1 MGDFQTFAL
10 STIGSVLHSFTPS
23 GIMRMTHPSNSLVLW
38 KYPNPNLEGLRYKSA
53 LWPMC
58 FCLIVSLPPGILI
71 FPKSNRSNSLNFGDS
86 ESWHLCDLR
95 FMSSDNAAASNFL
108 PGAVRAGSPAGG
120 RVFSQH
126 HFRGIIT
133 TSMEFSGFFAHPGFW
148 SHHFMSK
155 DNANGVYIFVI

>member
-1 MGDFQTFAL
+1 MEIPQSKLGRPEIQVSPVAHVLLPYSIIATWHFDL
-10 STIGSVLHSFTPS
+10 PKIKSVQL
-23 GIMRMTHPSNSLVLW
+23 
-38 KYPNPNLEGLRYKSA
+38 
-53 LWPMC
+53 
-58 FCLIVSLPPGILI
+58 
-71 FPKSNRSNSLNFGDS
+71 LNFGDS

>member
-1 MGDFQTFAL
+1 VGDFQTFAL

-58 FCLIVSLPPGILI
+58 FCHCIIATWHFDLPKI
-71 FPKSNRSNSLNFGDS
+71 KSVQLLNFGAS

-120 RVFSQH
+120 RAFSQH

-133 TSMEFSGFFAHPGFW
+133 TSMEFSWILVPSFH
-148 SHHFMSK
+148 
-155 DNANGVYIFVI
+155 V